1 MKDFRNFMHKS
12 WMTWFGNPPTARMY
26 EVGERLQHGP
36 SKDIVMGF
44 RGLSK
49 SFITVDFCVWSLD
62 VDPTEIVLALSG
74 SDKGA
79 KGNAFLAWSVI
90 TGWDWLAHM
99 KPSGQLRQSA
109 QAFDVAGSRME
120 KCESFTANS
129 LFGDNT
135 GKRASLVLPDDIETP
150 NTSET
155 QGDRDRLRTRY
166 QEIGGAILKPGG
178 RIKVLGTPQHE
189 QTVYSELATE
199 KGYGLRIWPL
209 LYPKADPDPKKDEL
223 RKYGPWLAPTIIAE
237 LAANPELA
245 GTSTEPTRFPEAEI
259 LERRKEYGL
268 IEFQRQ
274 FLLWMDAGTGNATP
288 LKWRD
293 IPVIEIE
300 RPDPTRNAP
309 LLVPSS
315 IQWSPLP
322 ANLYGDIE
330 IDSLGGDSHVYAPN
344 LSSRDENFWQEP
356 ESKVLIVDPSGE
368 GADETAWVVLTQ
380 HLGLVG
386 LVDMDARLEGF
397 SAPTMKAIAECAKA
411 WGVHKIVIEKNYGGG
426 MFGELLR
433 PHLFD
438 VGHPCTIEEEIA
450 GQVQKEVRIVDTL
463 VGVVTDHRLWVSA
476 EVVRKDFKV
485 DYPDIEQAK
494 RRYYR
499 LTYQLSRITKVRGAL
514 AHDDRLD
521 ALATGVSKFQGM
533 LRRQR
538 EEAQAQSREAYLQKQ
553 AEAII
558 ELRRKQGAPLFG
570 LEAGPSK
577 LGNFIGAT
585 AKDMAH
591 SAFFTGRQR

>member
-1 MKDFRNFMHKS
+1 MKNFKNFMHKS
-12 WMTWFGNPPTARMY
+12 WMTWFGNPPTNRMY

-36 SKDIVMGF
+36 KKDIVMGF

-49 SFITVDFCVWSLD
+49 SFITVDFAVWTLD
-62 VDPTEIVLALSG
+62 GDPTEIVLALSG
-74 SDKGA
+74 SLAGA
-79 KGNAFLAWSVI
+79 KGNAYLAWSMI
-90 TGWDWLAHM
+90 NGWDWLTHM
-99 KPSGQLRQSA
+99 KPTGQLRQSA

-155 QGDRDRLRTRY
+155 QGDRDRMRVRY
-166 QEIGGAILKPGG
+166 EEIGGAILKPGG

-189 QTVYSELATE
+189 QTVYAELAQE
-199 KGYGLRIWPL
+199 KGYGLRIWPV
-209 LYPKADPDPKKDEL
+209 LYPLIHRTDPKKDEL
-223 RKYGPWLAPTIIAE
+223 RKYGPWLAPSILKEIT
-237 LAANPELA
+237 ANPELA

-259 LERRKEYGL
+259 ADRRNEYGL

-274 FLLWMDAGTGNATP
+274 FQLWMDAGTGNATP

-309 LLVPSS
+309 VLVPSRM
-315 IQWSPLP
+315 QWDPSPSNMY
-322 ANLYGDIE
+322 ADIE
-330 IDSLGGDSHVYAPN
+330 IDSLGGDAHVYAPR
-344 LSSRDENFWQEP
+344 LDSRDENFWQEP
-356 ESKVLIVDPSGE
+356 ESKVLIVDPSG
-368 GADETAWVVLTQ
+368 GGTDETSWVVLVQ

-386 LVDMDARLEGF
+386 LVDANARLEGF
-397 SAPTMKAIAECAKA
+397 SAETMKAIAADAKA
-411 WGVHKIVIEKNYGGG
+411 WGVHKIVIEKNFGGG

-438 VGHPCTIEEEIA
+438 AGHPCTIEEEVA

-463 VGVVTDHRLWVSA
+463 QGVITDHRLWVA
-476 EVVRKDFKV
+476 ADVLRRDFLVEYPEV
-485 DYPDIEQAK
+485 EQAK

-499 LTYQLSRITKVRGAL
+499 LSYQLSRITKVRGAL

-521 ALATGVSKFQGM
+521 ALATGVGKFQGM

-538 EEAQAQSREAYLQKQ
+538 EEAQKANSAAYLQAQ
-553 AEAII
+553 AELII
-558 ELRRKQGAPLFG
+558 ETRRKQGLPLFG
-570 LEAGPSK
+570 HEAGPSK
-577 LGNFIGAT
+577 LGNFIGQAVH
-585 AKDMAH
+585 DMTH
-591 SAFFTGRQR
+591 SPLFPGRR